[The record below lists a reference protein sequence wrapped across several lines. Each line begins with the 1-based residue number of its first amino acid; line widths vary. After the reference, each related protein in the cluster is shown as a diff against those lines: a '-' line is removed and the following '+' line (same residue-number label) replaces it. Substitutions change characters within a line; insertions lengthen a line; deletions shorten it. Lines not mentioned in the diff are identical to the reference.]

1 MSLVKEFRV
10 QQDQKRQWLGNV
22 NGDLVS
28 GLVVALAL
36 IPEAIAFSI
45 VAGVDPQVGLYASF
59 CIAVV
64 TAFLGG
70 RPAMISAATGAMA
83 LLMVHLVKDHGLQYL
98 FAATLLTG
106 ALQVV
111 FGIFKLARYM
121 SFVPRSVMTG
131 FVNALAILIFM
142 AQLPQFQGAGW
153 QMFSMVGLGLA
164 VIYLLPRV
172 TRKIPSPLVAIVV
185 VTSATLLLGWDL
197 RTVGDMGKLP
207 TALPFLQ
214 LPTVPLTLETLRII
228 GPVALPLA
236 LVGLL
241 ESLLTA
247 QIVDDMT
254 GTGSDKNRE
263 AMGQGVANLVTG
275 CFGGMAGCAMI
286 GQSVIN
292 VKSGGRGRLS
302 SLAAGCFLLL
312 FILVLSPVLTR
323 IPMAALV
330 AVMVMV
336 SISTFDWASLRRMR
350 VEPRG
355 EALVMLLTVTTV
367 VFTHDLAK
375 GVIAGVILSALL
387 FARQVSKV
395 AAVRSTLSADLRVRT
410 YSVYGELFFVSAN
423 HLSARFDYDEKL
435 DGVVID
441 LTHAHVWDASSI
453 AMLDKIILAYR
464 RRGIDARLEGVSEAC
479 AWLVDRLAT
488 HDKQGALE
496 AAPAH

>member
-1 MSLVKEFRV
+1 M
-10 QQDQKRQWLGNV
+10 QQEYRRQWFGNV

-45 VAGVDPQVGLYASF
+45 LAGVDPQVGLYASF

-83 LLMVHLVKDHGLQYL
+83 LLMVHIVRDHGLQYL

-106 ALQVV
+106 VLQVV
-111 FGIFKLARYM
+111 FGYCKLARYM
-121 SFVPRSVMTG
+121 SFIPRSVMTG
-131 FVNALAILIFM
+131 FVNALAIVIFM
-142 AQLPQFQGAGW
+142 AQLPHFAGAGW
-153 QMFSMVGLGLA
+153 QMFAMVGLGLA

-172 TRKIPSPLVAIVV
+172 TRAVPSPLAAIVV
-185 VTSATLLLGWDL
+185 VTCVTLLLRWDL

-207 TALPFLQ
+207 TALPLFQ
-214 LPTVPLTLETLRII
+214 LPAVPLNLETLRII

-247 QIVDDMT
+247 QIVDDT
-254 GTGSDKNRE
+254 TNTGSDKNQE

-292 VKSGGRGRLS
+292 VRSGGRGRLS

-312 FILVLSPVLTR
+312 LILVLSPVLTR

-355 EALVMLLTVTTV
+355 EALVMLVTVATV

-375 GVIAGVILSALL
+375 GVLAGVLLSALL
-387 FARQVSKV
+387 FARRVSKLT
-395 AAVRSTLSADLRVRT
+395 AVHSNLSPDGRTRT
-410 YSVYGELFFVSAN
+410 YAIRGELFFVSAN
-423 HLSARFDYDEKL
+423 HLSARFDFNESL
-435 DGVVID
+435 DAVVID
-441 LTHAHVWDASSI
+441 LSKAHVWDASSI

-464 RRGIDARLEGVSEAC
+464 RRGIDARLEGVTEAC
-479 AWLVDRLAT
+479 AWLVERLAT
-488 HDKQGALE
+488 HDKQGELE
-496 AAPAH
+496 LAPAH